1 LALAE
6 TGRSHFARLQFATA
20 QGQRVEKIDSGID
33 KISREACAMNGI
45 FLFITPAVAALGA
58 LASLG
63 LFAQALNA
71 AKTTRARVRVPARRS
86 RSH

>member
-1 LALAE
+1 
-6 TGRSHFARLQFATA
+6 
-20 QGQRVEKIDSGID
+20 
-33 KISREACAMNGI
+33 MNGI

-63 LFAQALNA
+63 LFVQALNV
-71 AKTTRARVRVPARRS
+71 AKTARARVRVPARRS

>member
-1 LALAE
+1 
-6 TGRSHFARLQFATA
+6 
-20 QGQRVEKIDSGID
+20 
-33 KISREACAMNGI
+33 MNGI

-58 LASLG
+58 LVLLG

-71 AKTTRARVRVPARRS
+71 AKTNRARVRVPARRK